1 MYGYANDEKSSSSSM
16 VFGLNQKVTMTKFE
30 FNPNGGKDGAA
41 QECLDISFEFNGG
54 TVKNWRQFPVT
65 QAIDKNGNKV
75 TDPRS
80 NEMRAAFN
88 EFNAKI
94 SQLMKCFITEDE
106 LKQGLMGVSNFKSY
120 CTALSNL
127 LPKDYSSI
135 NLDVFCQYQWT
146 SKSDNGTKYVEIPS
160 NVKQGKV
167 FVAAEEGSYE
177 PITIDSKAMTFTFR
191 GTDYPVTN
199 GGVKKFNLTIGDAT
213 ITVDSN
219 KGLVYVKED
228 NGTFVLHPITRTD
241 WFMTSNFAKA
251 TDGAEPIQSSWD

>member
-1 MYGYANDEKSSSSSM
+1 MYGYVNDEKSSNSM
-16 VFGLNQKVTMTKFE
+16 VFGLNQGVKMTKFE

-41 QECLDISFEFNGG
+41 QECLDIAFEFNGG
-54 TVKNWRQFPVT
+54 SVKNWRQFPVT

-80 NEMRAAFN
+80 SEMKAAFN

-94 SQLMKCFITEDE
+94 SQLMKCFITEEE

-120 CTALSNL
+120 CNALTNL
-127 LPKDYSSI
+127 LPKDFSSV

-167 FVAAEEGSYE
+167 FVAAEEGNYE

-191 GTDYPVTN
+191 GTEYPVTN
-199 GGVKKFNLTIGDAT
+199 GGVKKFNLTIGDNT
-213 ITVDSN
+213 VIVDSN

-228 NGTFVLHPITRTD
+228 NGTFTLHPVTRTD

-251 TDGAEPIQSSWD
+251 TDGADPIQSSWE